1 MKTNTDDDIRLETYK
16 DLLAD
21 VQKLR
26 DEVVRD
32 AAQRLTPFR
41 AYYPRGHFSHSA
53 RNLAHYLA
61 LRQRDMRPLQDRLVQ
76 AGLSS
81 LGHGESH
88 VLTNLDRVIE
98 LLSYATAG
106 GGEPPPALSGQ
117 PLADGSL
124 LLRHRTTELFGPYPM
139 TRPVYIMVTLP
150 SEAAWD
156 YELIRALLMEG
167 MDCARINCAHDEP
180 TAWQAMIGNI
190 RRAEAETRRTCKI
203 LMDLAGHKIRTGPL
217 ATLPAVRR
225 LRVQRDVHGRV
236 VNPARMLLVAGAQT
250 DVTLPDEAD
259 AWLPIPQDLHARLA
273 LGDRLNFT
281 DSRGKDRTLEIMGQ
295 LADGNWLAHCPH
307 SAYLASGAPLI
318 WQRRE
323 SAQSDVW
330 LSQGE
335 FTVGPFT
342 GQAVTLRLCQSDPL
356 LLSRAEDPGQPAV
369 LDDDKGRVLT
379 PARIACTCPSII
391 DDLEPGAPVWIDD
404 GKLGTVVEAITPE
417 GALLR
422 VTHAGPRGVLVRS
435 DKGINLP
442 ETRLNLP
449 PLSYKDR
456 QDLEFVCRHA
466 DMVGFSFVETLEDVE
481 CLIQVLTER
490 GAPQMPIIAKI
501 ETNRAVRNL
510 PDIILGTMGRHAL
523 GIMIARGD
531 LAVELGS
538 VRMSEIQEE
547 ILWICEAAHI
557 PVIWATQVLES
568 LAKKGTISRPEI
580 TDAASGVRAEC
591 VMLNKGPYVVQAV
604 QVLGNILSRM
614 QEHQQKKFTRL
625 RALHW

>member
-1 MKTNTDDDIRLETYK
+1 MKPHTDDDFRLETYK

-21 VQKLR
+21 VLKLR
-26 DEVVRD
+26 EDVVRD
-32 AAQRLTPFR
+32 ATQRLAPFQG
-41 AYYPRGHFSHSA
+41 YYPRGHFSHSA

-88 VLTNLDRVIE
+88 VLTNLNRIIE
-98 LLSYATAG
+98 LLSYATATDG
-106 GGEPPPALSGQ
+106 NPSPAVFSQ
-117 PLADGSL
+117 MLANGSL
-124 LLRHRTTELFGPYPM
+124 LLRQRATELFGPYPK

-156 YELIRALLMEG
+156 YQLIRALLAEG
-167 MDCARINCAHDEP
+167 MDCARINCAHDDA
-180 TAWQAMIGNI
+180 TAWHAMINNI
-190 RRAEAETRRTCKI
+190 RRAEAETRQTCTI

-225 LRVQRDVHGRV
+225 LRVQRDSYGRV
-236 VNPARMLLVAGAQT
+236 INPARVLLVADPQT
-250 DVTLPDEAD
+250 EVILPEDAD
-259 AWLPIPQDLHARLA
+259 TGLAIAQDLHEQLA
-273 LGDRLNFT
+273 PGDRLDFT
-281 DSRGKDRTLEIMGQ
+281 DSRGKDRSMEIVSR
-295 LADGNWLAHCPH
+295 LTDGNWLAHCPH
-307 SAYLASGAPLI
+307 SAYLESGITLI

-323 SAQSDVW
+323 SAESDLW
-330 LSQGE
+330 QTQGE
-335 FTVGPFT
+335 SALCPFVGQP
-342 GQAVTLRLCQSDPL
+342 VTIRMRQGDPL
-356 LLSRAEDPGQPAV
+356 LLGRTEEPGQPAV
-369 LDDDKGRVLT
+369 LGDDGRVLT
-379 PARIACTCPSII
+379 PAHIGCTCPAII
-391 DDLEPGAPVWIDD
+391 DDLQPGAPVWIDD
-404 GKLGTVVEAITPE
+404 GKLGTVVEAVTEE

-422 VTHAGPRGVLVRS
+422 VTHAGPRGVRLRS

-449 PLSYKDR
+449 PLSDKDR

-466 DMVGFSFVETLEDVE
+466 DMVGFSFVETLQDME
-481 CLIQVLTER
+481 CLIEVLTER
-490 GAPQMPIIAKI
+490 GTPQLPIIAKI
-501 ETNRAVRNL
+501 ETNRAVLNL
-510 PDIILGTMGRHAL
+510 PEIILGTLGRHTL

-547 ILWICEAAHI
+547 ILWVCEAAHI

-591 VMLNKGPYVVQAV
+591 VMLNKGPYVLRAV

-614 QEHQQKKFTRL
+614 QEHQHKKFTRL

>member
-1 MKTNTDDDIRLETYK
+1 MNTYSNDDFRLETYK

-21 VQKLR
+21 VLKLR
-26 DEVVRD
+26 EGVVRD
-32 AAQRLTPFR
+32 AGQRLTPFKK
-41 AYYPRGHFSHSA
+41 YYPRGHFSHSA

-81 LGHGESH
+81 LGHIEPQ
-88 VLTNLDRVIE
+88 VLTTSNRVIE
-98 LLSYATAG
+98 LLTYATAG
-106 GGEPPPALSGQ
+106 DDEPSPAVSDQRLT
-117 PLADGSL
+117 DGSL
-124 LLRHRTTELFGPYPM
+124 LLRQRTSELFGPHPR

-156 YELIRALLMEG
+156 YELIRGLMMEG
-167 MDCARINCAHDEP
+167 MDCARINCAHDDT
-180 TAWQAMIGNI
+180 TAWQAMINNV
-190 RRAEAETRRTCKI
+190 RRAEAETRQNCKI

-225 LRVQRDVHGRV
+225 LRVQRDVFGRII
-236 VNPARMLLVAGAQT
+236 NPSRVLLVADSQAE
-250 DVTLPDEAD
+250 VILPEEAD
-259 AWLPIPQDLHARLA
+259 TWLAIPQDLHQQLA
-273 LGDRLNFT
+273 GGDRLSFA
-281 DSRGKDRTLEIMGQ
+281 DSRGKDRCLQIIDPLG
-295 LADGNWLAHCPH
+295 DGNWLAHCAQ
-307 SAYLASGAPLI
+307 STYLASDAILT

-323 SAQSDVW
+323 SAESDHW
-330 LSQGE
+330 QTQGK
-335 FTVGPFT
+335 FTVCPFP
-342 GQAVTLRLCQSDPL
+342 GQPVTIRLRQGDPL
-356 LLSRAEDPGQPAV
+356 LLGRTEDPGQPAV
-369 LDDDKGRVLT
+369 YGDDGQVLT
-379 PARIACTCPSII
+379 PARIGCTCAAVI
-391 DDLEPGAPVWIDD
+391 DDLKPGAPVWIDD
-404 GKLGTVVEAITPE
+404 GKLGTVVEKITAE

-422 VTHAGPRGVLVRS
+422 VTHAGPRGVRIRN

-442 ETRLNLP
+442 ETRLHLP
-449 PLSYKDR
+449 PLSDKDR
-456 QDLEFVCRHA
+456 QDLEFVCQHA
-466 DMVGFSFVETLEDVE
+466 DMVGFSFVETLQDMER
-481 CLIQVLTER
+481 LIEVLTEQ
-490 GAPQMPIIAKI
+490 GAPQLPIIAKI

-510 PDIILGTMGRHAL
+510 PDIILGTLGRHTM

-547 ILWICEAAHI
+547 ILWVCEAAHI

-591 VMLNKGPYVVQAV
+591 VMLNKGPYILRAV
-604 QVLGNILSRM
+604 QVLGHILSRM

>member
-1 MKTNTDDDIRLETYK
+1 MKTQTNDDFRLETYK

-21 VQKLR
+21 VLKLR
-26 DEVVRD
+26 EDVVGD
-32 AAQRLTPFR
+32 AVQRLTPFKR
-41 AYYPRGHFSHSA
+41 CYPRGHFSHSA

-81 LGHGESH
+81 LGHIEPQ
-88 VLTNLDRVIE
+88 VLTTLDRVIE
-98 LLSYATAG
+98 LLSYATA
-106 GGEPPPALSGQ
+106 ENDAPAPAVSSQYLSG
-117 PLADGSL
+117 GSL
-124 LLRHRTTELFGPYPM
+124 LLRQRASELFGPHPR
-139 TRPVYIMVTLP
+139 TRPAYIMVTLP

-156 YELIRALLMEG
+156 YELIRALMMEG
-167 MDCARINCAHDEP
+167 MDCARINCAHDGP
-180 TAWQAMIGNI
+180 TAWQAMINNV
-190 RRAEAETRRTCKI
+190 RRAEAETRQNCKI

-225 LRVQRDVHGRV
+225 FRVQRDVFGRII
-236 VNPARMLLVAGAQT
+236 NPARVLLVADTQPEVALPEDADTWLAIAPELHEQLAQ
-250 DVTLPDEAD
+250 
-259 AWLPIPQDLHARLA
+259 
-273 LGDRLNFT
+273 GDRLSFT
-281 DSRGKDRTLEIMGQ
+281 DSRGKARFLQIIHQ
-295 LADGNWLAHCPH
+295 LADGNWLAHCPQ
-307 SAYLASGAPLI
+307 STYLADDATLI

-323 SAQSDVW
+323 SAEVDHWQT
-330 LSQGE
+330 QGE
-335 FTVGPFT
+335 FAVSPFI
-342 GQAVTLRLCQSDPL
+342 GQPVSMRLRQGDPL
-356 LLSRAEDPGQPAV
+356 LLGRTEDPGQPAV
-369 LDDDKGRVLT
+369 IDDDGQLLT
-379 PARIACTCPSII
+379 PARIGCTCAEII
-391 DDLEPGAPVWIDD
+391 DDLIPGAPVWIDD
-404 GKLGTVVEAITPE
+404 GKLGTVVESITPE

-422 VTHAGPRGVLVRS
+422 VTHAGPRGVRIRS

-442 ETRLNLP
+442 ETRLHLP
-449 PLSYKDR
+449 PLSDKDR
-456 QDLEFVCRHA
+456 QDLAFVCQHA
-466 DMVGFSFVETLEDVE
+466 DMVGFSFVETLQDMEI
-481 CLIQVLTER
+481 LIQVLSEL
-490 GAPQMPIIAKI
+490 GAPQLPIIAKI

-510 PDIILGTMGRHAL
+510 PDIILGTLGRHTL

-547 ILWICEAAHI
+547 ILWLCEAAHI

-591 VMLNKGPYVVQAV
+591 VMLNKGPYILRAV
-604 QVLGNILSRM
+604 QVLGHILSRM